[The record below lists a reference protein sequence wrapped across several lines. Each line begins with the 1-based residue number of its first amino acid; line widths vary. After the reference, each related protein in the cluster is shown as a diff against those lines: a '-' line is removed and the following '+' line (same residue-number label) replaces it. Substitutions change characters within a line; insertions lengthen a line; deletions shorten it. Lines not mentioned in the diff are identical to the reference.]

1 MAVLVTN
8 EIMKRISMLPMKV
21 QPQFIENPTK
31 IIEISNAAKGVHS
44 VKQTLVRIGAGMQ
57 RGYVLSRVVRPLAVL
72 KPLFSGHSSCSHS
85 IKGHIFTEWVFLSI
99 ITVMMMTRTLSIFPL
114 IKSHSRCVKRLTRRR
129 RYRIDWPKE
138 AVRARER
145 AMSRRQGAGGQRD
158 GKK

>member
-1 MAVLVTN
+1 MAVTN
-8 EIMKRISMLPMKV
+8 EIMKRFSMLPMKV
-21 QPQFIENPTK
+21 HPQLTTFIENPTK
-31 IIEISNAAKGVHS
+31 IIEISNAATVFS
-44 VKQTLVRIGAGMQ
+44 ETTLVRFGAGMQ

-99 ITVMMMTRTLSIFPL
+99 ITMMIMTRSLSIFPL

-145 AMSRRQGAGGQRD
+145 AMARRQGAGGQRD